1 MGASVPTTR
10 LSTKGQVILPAALRE
25 KRGWKPG
32 QVLEVEETVAGL
44 LLKAAAPPFFAPQP
58 AGAAAGILHRP
69 GQRALTIE
77 EMDEAITAE
86 VLARHARG
94 RY

>member
-1 MGASVPTTR
+1 MRASVSKTK
-10 LSTKGQVILPAALRE
+10 LSTKGQVILPAAMRE
-25 KRGWKPG
+25 KPGWKPG
-32 QVLEVEETVAGL
+32 QLLEVEETPQGL
-44 LLKAAAPPFFAPQP
+44 ALKEAATPYFAPQP

-86 VLARHARG
+86 VLAHHARG

>member
-1 MGASVPTTR
+1 MGASGPTTR

-32 QVLEVEETVAGL
+32 QVLEVEETPQGL
-44 LLKAAAPPFFAPQP
+44 LLKEVAPSYFAPQP
-58 AGAAAGILHRP
+58 AGAAYGILHRP
-69 GQRALTIE
+69 GQRALSIE